1 MRRKVATITEIE
13 EKFKNQV
20 ENQQKSVLNPL
31 LIEDG
36 MKKISNKQIQALL
49 LTTPGPLGAGLTGIE
64 AGKVLGITRGAI
76 VQCLGRFKNKHPLGW
91 NNVMSIRHTASR
103 QRENLEHPLRWERN
117 YTDMHIVE
125 KF

>member
-1 MRRKVATITEIE
+1 MRRVT
-13 EKFKNQV
+13 F
-20 ENQQKSVLNPL
+20 
-31 LIEDG
+31 
-36 MKKISNKQIQALL
+36 KQIEALL

-76 VQCLGRFKNKHPLGW
+76 VQRLGRFKSKHPLGW

-103 QRENLEHPLRWERN
+103 QRENLEHPLRWEKDR
-117 YTDMHIVE
+117 TEMWVVE